1 MSKYGVEAF
10 SDALR
15 REMHPWGVKVSML
28 EPGFFATNIAAPDFL
43 ESELR
48 RGWNRL
54 SEDLKN
60 DYGEEFLEKGMGIPC
75 WCISTVVVLC
85 LLFLQPILRGFVNDA
100 DQPCS
105 FI

>member
-60 DYGEEFLEKGMGIPC
+60 DYGEDFLEKGMGVPC
-75 WCISTVVVLC
+75 WCIST
-85 LLFLQPILRGFVNDA
+85 FL
-100 DQPCS
+100 
-105 FI
+105 

>member
-15 REMHPWGVKVSML
+15 REMHPWEVKVSML

-54 SEDLKN
+54 SEDLKD
-60 DYGEEFLEKGMGIPC
+60 DYGEEYLEKGIH
-75 WCISTVVVLC
+75 SLVVYQHFNVIFNL
-85 LLFLQPILRGFVNDA
+85 I
-100 DQPCS
+100 
-105 FI
+105 